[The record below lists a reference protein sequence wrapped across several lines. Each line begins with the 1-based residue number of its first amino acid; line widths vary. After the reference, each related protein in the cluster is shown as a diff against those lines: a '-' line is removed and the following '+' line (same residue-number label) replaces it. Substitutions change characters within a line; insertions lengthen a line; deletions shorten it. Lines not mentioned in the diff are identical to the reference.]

1 MSPNFFKHGES
12 LSAFTTFRIGGP
24 ASALA
29 RATTA
34 DEVLAAATRA
44 DAMGLLWRVIGHGSN
59 ILVADEGLEA
69 AVIVFQ
75 SAEPPQIFNDGR
87 VVVSGGF
94 PLAELVSL
102 LAFKGLAGLEDL
114 AGIPGTV
121 GGAIAGNAG
130 AYGKT
135 IGNLVGSV
143 RLLGRDGRTR
153 ELTGLELLF
162 AYRHSI
168 LKETTDAILDATL
181 ATSPGDATLLMG
193 IVEARL
199 ADRRAKHP
207 DHLVVPTAGSY
218 FKNPMS
224 PEGKTIAA
232 GKLLEEAGC
241 KELRAGG
248 AHLWHKHVNIIVTDG
263 NTKAADVLSLA
274 AQMSERVYEHSKIQ
288 LSPEVSYLETRKC
301 NV

>member
-1 MSPNFFKHGES
+1 MPSNFFARGEP
-12 LSAFTTFRIGGP
+12 LSSFTTFRIGGP
-24 ASALA
+24 AAALTK
-29 RATTA
+29 ATTA
-34 DEVLAAATRA
+34 DEVVAAAERA
-44 DAMGLLWRVIGHGSN
+44 NAMGLPWRVIGRGSN
-59 ILVADEGLEA
+59 ILVADEGLDA

-75 SAEPPQIFNDGR
+75 SAEPPQISNDGH

-102 LAFKGLAGLEDL
+102 LALKGLAGLEDL

-130 AYGKT
+130 AYGKA

-143 RLLGRDGRTR
+143 RLLGRDGRAR
-153 ELTGLELLF
+153 ELAGHELQF
-162 AYRHSI
+162 AYRHSV
-168 LKETTDAILDATL
+168 LKETTEAILDATL

-193 IVEARL
+193 TVEMRL

-224 PEGKTIAA
+224 PEGRPIAA

-241 KELRAGG
+241 KGLRSGG
-248 AHLWHKHVNIIVTDG
+248 AHQWHKHANIIVTDG

-288 LSPEVSYLETRKC
+288 LSPEVSYLETRKF